1 MALMPDKLASMVAT
15 IRSHRTHEGP
25 FDVALTA
32 VSAAG
37 DSSIADEYAHA
48 GVTWWLEHL
57 HGYRG
62 DYPALLARVKAFLA

>member
-1 MALMPDKLASMVAT
+1 MVAT
-15 IRSHRTHEGP
+15 IRRHRVHDGP

-37 DSSIADEYAHA
+37 DSSIAGEYADA
-48 GVTWWLEHL
+48 GVTWWLQHL

-62 DYPALLARVKAFLA
+62 DYRALLARVKAGPPN